1 MSKVISISATKER
14 VKWGISHGQRDVGKT
29 LLSSGD
35 YNEKNVLR

>member
-14 VKWGISHGQRDVGKT
+14 VKWGIRHGQRDVGKT

-35 YNEKNVLR
+35 YGEKNVLR